1 MRLWLSRSSQI
12 PIREQ
17 LITQIT
23 LGVVSGDLEAGE
35 KLPST
40 RELGRRFRIH
50 SNTVSAAYRELQRR
64 GLLVSRRG
72 SGVYVIE
79 LREETTLVGS
89 LKLDRMAS
97 QFIKSAR
104 QAGFSLKKVR
114 SSIDRWLNLQP
125 PDHVLVIEPDVELR
139 RILIAKV
146 ESATAWRARGATIE
160 ECRDRRILIGAAPVA
175 MYPRAKSV
183 SAVLRPSRECLFL
196 HSTSVASSLKG
207 EKSPPID
214 ALVAVAS
221 RWPGFLNSSRT
232 ILVAAGLNAEA
243 LDFRDARAP
252 GWRKGLRSAALVIT
266 DSVSAR
272 NLPPACRVRAF
283 PVISDSSLADLRAYL
298 TRSLSEMSTDL

>member
-104 QAGFSLKKVR
+104 QAGFSKGR

-139 RILIAKV
+139 RILIAEV

-272 NLPPACRVRAF
+272 NLPPACRVRVF